1 MTDDT
6 LYLQA
11 TNEAN
16 GKTGTQRNEALW
28 SKAMTLAEENEAEAK
43 YNYINLRVIELK
55 KELPDQDSPSE
66 RTSTVSSVVNH
77 PDYISV
83 AKYSTKNCVDERHV
97 IQSIQDGSY
106 KGQKVGDS
114 WYIFIG
120 KSRFGTFEDRKATFF
135 SNTANERIESKQND
149 EDPDKVIPLRKND

>member
-16 GKTGTQRNEALW
+16 GKDGTQRNEALW
-28 SKAMTLAEENEAEAK
+28 SKAMTIAEKNEVKAK
-43 YNYINLRVIELK
+43 YNYIKLRVIELK
-55 KELPDQDSPSE
+55 KELSEQKSPSE
-66 RTSTVSSVVNH
+66 PKSTVSSVVNH

-83 AKYSTKNCVDERHV
+83 AKYSTKNHVDERHV
-97 IQSIQDGSY
+97 IQSIKEGSY

-114 WYIFIG
+114 WYIYIG
-120 KSRFGTFEDRKATFF
+120 KSTFGTFEDRQATFF
-135 SNTANERIESKQND
+135 SNTANEQIESKQI
-149 EDPDKVIPLRKND
+149 ESDPDKVISLRKDK